1 MSEKLRI
8 AGVLAGFSWA
18 ALSLCLIPSCGSDA
32 ASSPGGSAG
41 ATHMGGAGTSGV
53 GGNTAAGAAG
63 QAPVAGASGMSTQGG
78 AGSGGAG
85 ARGNGGASGAAGGNT
100 AGAPG
105 AGAGGQSGTLCEVAA
120 TAAQRKAPAFPVTTI
135 PNPAGVL
142 FRFMNNC
149 PMPLWIKSDALGGV
163 TQLPSKGTKDF
174 DVTGSGIH
182 GRVEAYKNAAP
193 GAAGSVPIQ
202 FTEMNAQKDQALN
215 VNLTHVDY
223 VGLPVEVSGNAS
235 GKDCGV
241 TACYQ
246 PLASLLTG
254 CPAELLDTKEGKCHA
269 PNWYCGAHPAEPFC
283 QALMVSAK
291 NTLDTDPDCAVGK
304 GTTFTPND
312 IFGCGAFFDGHAEHK
327 NGAACCAK
335 VNRNF
340 KDNATK
346 QTRLDN
352 CAFYK
357 EAPYNVYAKWAHQQC
372 PQIYAFAYDDVAEQS
387 GFFVCN
393 KGTEMDVTYCPG
405 DP

>member
-1 MSEKLRI
+1 MTQTQ
-8 AGVLAGFSWA
+8 
-18 ALSLCLIPSCGSDA
+18 
-32 ASSPGGSAG
+32 AG
-41 ATHMGGAGTSGV
+41 A
-53 GGNTAAGAAG
+53 GN
-63 QAPVAGASGMSTQGG
+63 
-78 AGSGGAG
+78 GGAG
-85 ARGNGGASGAAGGNT
+85 AGAPGNGGASGAAGGNT

-105 AGAGGQSGTLCEVAA
+105 AGAGGQSGTICEVEP
-120 TAAQRKAPAFPVTTI
+120 TAAQRKAPAFPATTI

-149 PMPLWIKSDALGGV
+149 PMPIWIKSDGLGGV

-174 DVTGSGIH
+174 DVTGNGIH

-193 GAAGSVPIQ
+193 GAAGSVQIQ

-215 VNLTHVDY
+215 VNLSHVDWL
-223 VGLPVEVSGNAS
+223 GLPVEIRGNAS

-246 PLASLLTG
+246 PLATLLTG

-269 PNWYCGAHPAEPFC
+269 PNWYCGAHAAEPFC
-283 QALMVSAK
+283 QALMASAK
-291 NTLDTDPDCAVGK
+291 NTLDNDPDCAAGK

-312 IFGCGAFFDGHAEHK
+312 IFGCAAFFGGQGAANK

-346 QTRLDN
+346 QSHLNN

-357 EAPYNVYAKWAHQQC
+357 EAPFNVYAKWAHQQC
-372 PQIYAFAYDDVAEQS
+372 PFIYAFAYDDVAEQS